1 MKSRLAFALLVT
13 ILSTALN
20 SQAAPPLEKWFEV
33 EGATTNTQSSFML
46 RVDVDRADRIYAVGE
61 PMTVTVTAERDCYL
75 YLLYYGANDQVACL
89 FPNKY
94 HPDNKITG
102 GEVVSVPAP
111 NAEFVIRASQPIGR
125 EVLQVIGTLQPT
137 EMFKDLQ
144 LANKKVTPLT
154 SGDLKGMEVEL
165 KKGKSQDWAEARID
179 INTVE
184 KRGEQPPAQQQ
195 PGKRVAVCVG
205 ISKFKSD
212 RIPQLQVSHKD
223 AQRMAAAL
231 RDQCKV
237 DDVTLLINEEATRDA
252 IEKAIFH
259 DLVNKTRP
267 GDTVFI
273 FFSCHGG
280 RAAHVGDATSPDEAF
295 DEYLVPYDGELGKID
310 TMILDKVF
318 ARWLR
323 ELDGRKIGIILDNC
337 YSGGCTKDVSPRK
350 GAKGLGIAPPNIG
363 KFNFFGK
370 VVKRAKDVG
379 QQGTVLLAACEATQL
394 AWEMPSDEGSVLT
407 SYIVRSLD
415 DRSVDENG
423 DGKISFGE
431 MYRHVKKPVEDY
443 VHSTFNADQ
452 NPVLLDYANDAII
465 LKP

>member
-1 MKSRLAFALLVT
+1 
-13 ILSTALN
+13 
-20 SQAAPPLEKWFEV
+20 
-33 EGATTNTQSSFML
+33 
-46 RVDVDRADRIYAVGE
+46 
-61 PMTVTVTAERDCYL
+61 
-75 YLLYYGANDQVACL
+75 
-89 FPNKY
+89 
-94 HPDNKITG
+94 
-102 GEVVSVPAP
+102 
-111 NAEFVIRASQPIGR
+111 
-125 EVLQVIGTLQPT
+125 
-137 EMFKDLQ
+137 
-144 LANKKVTPLT
+144 
-154 SGDLKGMEVEL
+154 
-165 KKGKSQDWAEARID
+165 
-179 INTVE
+179 
-184 KRGEQPPAQQQ
+184 
-195 PGKRVAVCVG
+195 
-205 ISKFKSD
+205 
-212 RIPQLQVSHKD
+212 
-223 AQRMAAAL
+223 
-231 RDQCKV
+231 V
-237 DDVTLLINEEATRDA
+237 DDVTLLINEEATREA

-295 DEYLVPYDGELGKID
+295 DEYLVPYDGELGKLD

-337 YSGGCTKDVSPRK
+337 YSGGCTKDVAPRK
-350 GAKGLGIAPPNIG
+350 GAKGIGIAPPNIG
-363 KFNFFGK
+363 KYNFFGK

-407 SYIVRSLD
+407 SYVCRSLD
-415 DRSVDENG
+415 DKTVDENG
-423 DGKISFGE
+423 DGKISMGE